1 MKNKLMKICNVYNL
15 GKLEEYTK
23 EHSSQNN
30 VYKVITDKG
39 TYIIKEFTKDA
50 ISNYYYLTKRK
61 KQIQIAEKLNKN
73 NISCQI
79 PKKIHKR
86 YFFLFKE
93 HYYLVYDYAKSK
105 ILSDEEYTYE
115 HIKVLAETQ
124 SKIHKLNI
132 KVDLPCHYKKVKID
146 FNKVLNLKNKELD
159 ELIKSNKEKLEDLIN
174 TCNENINAMK
184 QNLCISHND
193 YKVLNIL
200 WDGLNPTLIDFDA
213 SGLANPTCCL
223 SESAFTFARQHKQID
238 YDKYRVYLTSYIN
251 NYGSIKEDY
260 KTALYVSM
268 SGKIQWYSY
277 LISKKNYEGIISMTK
292 ELLLFYENIEK
303 FYEIYKSIV

>member
-1 MKNKLMKICNVYNL
+1 MKNKLIKICNVYNL
-15 GKLEEYTK
+15 GELELFTK

-30 VYKVITDKG
+30 VYKVITIKG
-39 TYIIKEFTKDA
+39 TFIIKEFTKDA

-61 KQIQIAEKLNKN
+61 KQIKIAEKLNKN
-73 NISCQI
+73 NISCLI

-93 HYYLVYDYAKSK
+93 HYYLVYDYSKSK
-105 ILSDEEYTYE
+105 ILSNEEYTDE
-115 HIKVLAETQ
+115 HIKSLAITQ

-132 KVDLPCHYKKVKID
+132 KVELPCHYKKVNID
-146 FNKVLNLKNKELD
+146 FNKILKLKNKELI
-159 ELIKSNKEKLEDLIN
+159 ELIINNKDKLEDLIN
-174 TCNENINAMK
+174 TCNSNIKEMK

-223 SESAFTFARQHKQID
+223 SESAFTFSKNNNEIN
-238 YDKYRVYLTSYIN
+238 YDKYKVYLTSYLN
-251 NYGSIKEDY
+251 DFGQIKEDY
-260 KTALYVSM
+260 KKALYVSM
-268 SGKIQWYSY
+268 SGKLQWYSY

-292 ELLLFYENIEK
+292 ELILFYENIEK